1 MQKKQANHATAVPAM
16 DAEPRSR
23 APTAGTRGSPPDGA
37 APVLFAGT
45 CSQRVRGLLARRPTA
60 CTLVLMPCCDV
71 HTFGMRYRL
80 DIAFVDA
87 AGCVVAAYRDVGPF
101 RRLRHRESVAVLE
114 RFSSCSTPWFR
125 PGDHVGMVGL
135 RKGAG
140 V

>member
-1 MQKKQANHATAVPAM
+1 MKGKREVIGASVPAVNAGLRSGASAPGKRGTPPATAVP
-16 DAEPRSR
+16 
-23 APTAGTRGSPPDGA
+23 
-37 APVLFAGT
+37 VVFAGT

-80 DIAFVDA
+80 DIAFADA
-87 AGCVVAAYRDVGPF
+87 TGCVVAAYRDVGPF
-101 RRLRHRESVAVLE
+101 RRLRHKEAVAVLE
-114 RFSSCSTPWFR
+114 RFSSCATPWFR
-125 PGDHVGMVGL
+125 PGDRVGMVGL